1 MAKANWEPALLLT
14 PAVLVMTAG
23 GVVPL
28 AFVFFYSVNDT
39 FAGNSFLFVGSQWFQ
54 QVLLS
59 RDFQWALFRS
69 LGFSLSAL
77 LIEIPLGLFIALRMP
92 REGRLA
98 AVLIVLMAIPLLTPT
113 LVVGYLWKVLSL
125 PQTGLLTNFVAL
137 LGMELNMNS
146 KVTTWI
152 VLLLMDVWHWTSFV
166 VLLTYAGLNA
176 IPNDYYR
183 AARIDGATPLSIFRY
198 VQLPKLKLVLSIAV
212 LLRFMDSFV
221 IYTEA
226 YVVSRG
232 GPGVSTTFLSHELV
246 QTATIQFD
254 LGEGSA
260 MAVIYFIIVLLV
272 SLVLFR
278 QVVAAG
284 AKA

>member
-1 MAKANWEPALLLT
+1 MTKANWETVLLLA
-14 PAVLVMTAG
+14 PAVAVMTAC
-23 GVVPL
+23 GVIPL

-59 RDFQWALFRS
+59 RDFQWALMRS
-69 LGFSLSAL
+69 LGFSIAAL
-77 LIEIPLGLFIALRMP
+77 LIEIPLGLYIALRLP
-92 REGRLA
+92 RDGRLA
-98 AVLIVLMAIPLLTPT
+98 SVLIVLMAIPLLTPT

-125 PQTGLLTNFVAL
+125 PQTGLLTNLVAL
-137 LGMELNMNS
+137 FGLELNMNS
-146 KVTTWI
+146 KLVTWI
-152 VLLLMDVWHWTSFV
+152 VLLMMDVWHWTSFV
-166 VLLTYAGLNA
+166 VLLTYAGLKA
-176 IPNDYYR
+176 IPEDYYR
-183 AARIDGATPLSIFRY
+183 AARIDGASPYSIFRY
-198 VQLPKLKLVLSIAV
+198 VQLPKLRLVLSIAI

-226 YVVSRG
+226 YVVTRG

-260 MAVIYFIIVLLV
+260 MAVIYFAVVLIV

-278 QVVAAG
+278 QLVASG
-284 AKA
+284 AKT